1 MLLVLTVYGHMMVYI
16 LVNSWL
22 HILWLHTHF
31 ARTVPSTP
39 QYETVYST
47 PQLVA
52 RTVQNTPHLVARIVY
67 TLAHH
72 VSSTIHTTPQHVAM
86 TVHNTPQH
94 VAKTVLCT

>member
-52 RTVQNTPHLVARIVY
+52 RTVQNTPQHVAMTVQNTPQLVARIVY
-67 TLAHH
+67 TLPQH
-72 VSSTIHTTPQHVAM
+72 VSSTIHTTPQ
-86 TVHNTPQH
+86 
-94 VAKTVLCT
+94 